1 MTEGTMRQR
10 GVSRSGWTRLVTA
23 LSASL
28 LAATAWAQSQPKLPV
43 PLPTPKTSGSP
54 ATPAQTQTP
63 APSAASP
70 APAPPATGAPAASGG
85 PRDPFEPLVRKLEP
99 GEGGQ
104 EVSNL
109 KLVGVLWDTKDAD
122 SIRAL
127 VETPDGLGY
136 YLRLN
141 EEKFGGKVVAVE
153 RDRVRFVVREELPG
167 RAGTRER
174 TVELRL
180 AKPDGQ

>member
-1 MTEGTMRQR
+1 MTERTMRSR
-10 GVSRSGWTRLVTA
+10 GSSRSGWTRLVTA

-28 LAATAWAQSQPKLPV
+28 LAATAWAQSQPKFPV

-54 ATPAQTQTP
+54 ATPAQAQV
-63 APSAASP
+63 
-70 APAPPATGAPAASGG
+70 PAPPAGSPAPPAAGAPATPGG
-85 PRDPFEPLVRKLEP
+85 ARDPFEPLVRKLEP
-99 GEGGQ
+99 GEDRRAQ
-104 EVSNL
+104 EVTNL

-122 SIRAL
+122 AIRAL

-153 RDRVRFVVREELPG
+153 RDRVRFVVREEVPG
-167 RAGTRER
+167 AGTRER